1 VKRALCLLPFLA
13 SAAWAGGNDLQL
25 RKLGHPDALGCTACT
40 GAPGDVGEPGDPL
53 AQARFHR
60 LASTL
65 GLAFAPAFHEPAGT
79 LGQAGF
85 EVGASSN
92 EAFLR
97 IPSDAWA
104 TNGGPP
110 PQTLVLPSI
119 SVRKGLG
126 GSFELAA
133 SIAWLTDSQMMGL
146 SGELRWAALD
156 GLAYAPDVALRAWGT
171 RVIGTQEL
179 DLAAA
184 GGDLMV
190 SKSFGTAGMMK
201 LQPYGS
207 FGLALINALS
217 SVVDFKPGLGSP
229 ARPGQT
235 EDAFHPVWI
244 GDNRYLRGTVGVRLL
259 VATMVVGVEGTM
271 AGGRNAIQHDPL
283 SGAAPPEQYVRLTTI
298 SGHLGVTF

>member
-1 VKRALCLLPFLA
+1 LLPFLA
-13 SAAWAGGNDLQL
+13 TAAWAGGNDLQL

-40 GAPGDVGEPGDPL
+40 GGLPDPGEPGDPL

-60 LASTL
+60 LATTL

-85 EVGASSN
+85 ELGASSN
-92 EAFLR
+92 QALLR

-104 TNGGPP
+104 TTSGTP
-110 PQTLVLPSI
+110 PQTLVLPSV
-119 SVRKGLG
+119 SLRKGLG
-126 GSFELAA
+126 GSFELAV
-133 SIAWLTDSQMMGL
+133 SLSWLVDSQMMGL
-146 SGELRWAALD
+146 SGELRWAVLD

-179 DLAAA
+179 DLASA
-184 GGDLMV
+184 GGDLMA
-190 SKSFGTAGMMK
+190 SKSFGVAGMMK

-207 FGLALINALS
+207 FGIALINALT
-217 SVVDFKPGLGSP
+217 SVIDFKPGLSSP

-235 EDAFHPVWI
+235 EDVFHPVWI
-244 GDNRYLRGTVGVRLL
+244 GDNRYLRGTLGVRL
-259 VATMVVGVEGTM
+259 VAANVVLGVEGTM
-271 AGGRNAIQHDPL
+271 AGGRNAIQHDPVG
-283 SGAAPPEQYVRLTTI
+283 GAPPPEQYVRLTTI